1 MRIETVNT
9 IHNPHAA
16 LRNPVAESMKKSK
29 LLVLIL
35 MLPLPVIAALVV
47 FYFQGTG
54 LRADGQSPHSN
65 NAAIAEAVAAKAQ
78 AITSFTFSP
87 ATMVGGDKSSGT
99 ITLRH
104 PAPAGGL
111 TIAINSNGLT
121 VARIPKSITIP
132 AGQQSAS
139 FEITTSKVS
148 AQTTVSLSAS
158 YASETQTDSL
168 TVLPPERPG
177 WYVAPDG
184 SPKGKGTHNS
194 PWDLATALA
203 KGASGVEVKPGDT
216 IWLRGGRY
224 TGNYVST
231 LTGKDNA
238 PIIVRAL
245 PGERVVLDRAAVNQA
260 KQPAL
265 KVKGAW
271 VWFWGLEIMNSTT
284 DRSRKS
290 PYDGKD
296 EPWRGSGAD
305 VYAPNVK
312 FINMVFH
319 DNGHGIWD
327 KEDMTEVHGCL
338 FFYNGNNKREHAL
351 YIGNTNGT
359 KYITDNILFAQGG
372 YGILAHSNSTS
383 SSQKGLHIE
392 GNVSFNNGMLT
403 LDDQTTGNIQ
413 VGGVEGVSA
422 ERIVLKNNYVYNSAG
437 NAASKN
443 HGIRLGYEDKGNR
456 DAHLLDNYIVSRDPL
471 RLWWWQSIEFLGNT
485 IYSPGQS
492 LDLELPQGLS
502 PSNYRWDF
510 NTYFSGKTSGA
521 SFSKDF
527 SSFSFTRW
535 QQTSGLDAH
544 SQAIKTTTLRP
555 EGVRVFVR
563 PNRYEA
569 GRAHIIVFNWDL
581 REQVAVDLSSVL
593 PMNASFEVR
602 DAQNY
607 FGEPVLSGIYKG
619 SQVQLPMKLKQVT
632 PPVGNVERTPSH
644 TAPEFAV
651 FIVKQKSGV

>member
-1 MRIETVNT
+1 MRIEALDT
-9 IHNPHAA
+9 IQYPRAA
-16 LRNPVAESMKKSK
+16 FPRGSAESMKKSR

-35 MLPLPVIAALVV
+35 MLPLPVIAALII
-47 FYFQGTG
+47 FYFQGNSLKG
-54 LRADGQSPHSN
+54 DGQSPQGANDISH
-65 NAAIAEAVAAKAQ
+65 AAIAEKSQ
-78 AITSFTFSP
+78 GITGFTFSP

-104 PAPAGGL
+104 PAAAGGVSI
-111 TIAINSNGLT
+111 TINSSGS
-121 VARIPKSITIP
+121 VGARIPKSVIIP
-132 AGQQSAS
+132 AGERSAS
-139 FEITTSKVS
+139 FEISTSKVS
-148 AQTTVSLSAS
+148 SQTTIALSAS
-158 YASETQTDSL
+158 YQSETQTDSL
-168 TVLPPERPG
+168 TVLPLERAR
-177 WYVAPDG
+177 WYVAPEG
-184 SPKGKGTHNS
+184 SPKGKGTQNS

-203 KGASGVEVKPGDT
+203 NGASGAEVKPGDT

-224 TGNYVST
+224 TGNFVST
-231 LTGKDNA
+231 LTGKENA

-245 PGERVVLDRAAVNQA
+245 PGERVVLDRGAVSQA

-271 VWFWGLEIMNSTT
+271 VWFWGLEVMNSAT

-290 PYDGKD
+290 PYGGKD

-372 YGILAHSNSTS
+372 YGILAHSNSPS

-392 GNVSFNNGMLT
+392 GNVSFNNGVLT

-413 VGGVEGVSA
+413 VGGVEGVPA
-422 ERIVLKNNYVYNSAG
+422 ERIVLKNNYVYNSAET
-437 NAASKN
+437 AASKN

-485 IYSPGQS
+485 IYSQGQS
-492 LDLELPQGLS
+492 LDLELPPGGS
-502 PSNYRWDF
+502 PSVYRWDF
-510 NTYFSGKTSGA
+510 NTYFSGKKGGA
-521 SFSKDF
+521 SFSKDL
-527 SSFSFTRW
+527 SSLSFTRW
-535 QQTSGLDAH
+535 QQASGLDAH
-544 SQAIKTTTLRP
+544 SQLIQTATLRP
-555 EGVRVFVR
+555 EGVRVFIR
-563 PNRYEA
+563 PNRYERA
-569 GRAHIIVFNWDL
+569 RAHLIIFNWEL
-581 REQVAVDLSSVL
+581 REQVEVDLSSIL
-593 PMNASFEVR
+593 PLNAQYEVR

-607 FGEPVLSGIYKG
+607 FGEPVLSGTFKG
-619 SQVQLPMKLKQVT
+619 SQIQLPMRLKQT
-632 PPVGNVERTPSH
+632 ASPVGNVERVPTH

-651 FIVKQKSGV
+651 FIVRQTSGV